1 MGFTILGL
9 NNTIKIHGS
18 NFSLPLQSIEVERKK
33 NQLARREFES
43 TIIQKESELYSI
55 GQMIKVADREKSILD
70 LDSEDRVKLSIKKTE
85 LENLKKKHRKM

>member
-1 MGFTILGL
+1 M
-9 NNTIKIHGS
+9 
-18 NFSLPLQSIEVERKK
+18 PLQSIEVERKK